1 MKDIFQLAQSL
12 WPWFYPQISQKT
24 GSEVQKMYLAHWLKL
39 WGNYVQVKFWDSW
52 NIFSHCTTTCTQN
65 IMDSW
70 DNWISNMINWDNW
83 ICHIISQK
91 LFKEVKIN
99 TDKTYY

>member
-1 MKDIFQLAQSL
+1 MKNIFQLAQSL

-24 GSEVQKMYLAHWLKL
+24 GLEVQKIYLAHWLKL

-70 DNWISNMINWDNW
+70 DNWIS
-83 ICHIISQK
+83 
-91 LFKEVKIN
+91 
-99 TDKTYY
+99 KTSYTETFELETNALLPRYHVSHQ